1 MELATSGH
9 EVWVL
14 TWPEFRQAIDAELEK
29 LALPNL
35 RFVYYTL
42 PTWLAWWQQ
51 GQRGIRL
58 YYVLWQWGAY
68 QLAKRLHAREQF
80 DLVQH
85 LTLGAI
91 RHASFMGRLG
101 IPFLFGP
108 VGGGEHAPWRLRR
121 GYSLLAKI
129 GDLARDL
136 TNGWV
141 RYDPL
146 MRQTFRQA
154 QWIVATSQQTQALIP
169 QRFWEKVQIQLA
181 IGITSQIATRPERRQ
196 PHQPFSLIY
205 VGRFLEWKGM
215 HLGLAAF
222 AMVLQQLPDARLTLV
237 GQGPAE
243 KRWHHLAETLGI
255 AAQLDWISWV
265 NQKDLAALY
274 ARHDLL
280 LFPSLHDSG
289 GMVVLEAMSHGL
301 PVVCLDIGGPGRMV
315 NALCGRVIATA
326 GMKEADVIRQLGN
339 AILLLANQPEYWEKL
354 SQGAFQRVQEFSWP
368 KVVRAF

>member
-1 MELATSGH
+1 
-9 EVWVL
+9 
-14 TWPEFRQAIDAELEK
+14 
-29 LALPNL
+29 
-35 RFVYYTL
+35 
-42 PTWLAWWQQ
+42 
-51 GQRGIRL
+51 
-58 YYVLWQWGAY
+58 
-68 QLAKRLHAREQF
+68 
-80 DLVQH
+80 
-85 LTLGAI
+85 
-91 RHASFMGRLG
+91 
-101 IPFLFGP
+101 
-108 VGGGEHAPWRLRR
+108 
-121 GYSLLAKI
+121 
-129 GDLARDL
+129 
-136 TNGWV
+136 
-141 RYDPL
+141 
-146 MRQTFRQA
+146 
-154 QWIVATSQQTQALIP
+154 
-169 QRFWEKVQIQLA
+169 
-181 IGITSQIATRPERRQ
+181 
-196 PHQPFSLIY
+196 
-205 VGRFLEWKGM
+205 
-215 HLGLAAF
+215 
-222 AMVLQQLPDARLTLV
+222 V

-243 KRWHHLAETLGI
+243 KRWHRLAETLGI